1 MDSQHIAPLKLAPN
15 ELAKRLQDFEREY
28 LRTKSADTVGTY
40 RRALNEF
47 ERWFAGQADA
57 ACFSEEGVRAYKT
70 HLVTA
75 RSLSEASVST
85 YLTALRQFCKYLVS
99 IGLMDENPA
108 RNVRGSRRPSTHS
121 REALTEA
128 DVEQLLEALDDSTL
142 LGKRDQAMVY
152 LMLYAG
158 LSEIEMIRADAR
170 DIEHTLLGGFLRV
183 QGKGR
188 AGKDRQVLLDPP
200 VVEKITAYLEARSP
214 GTPEQPLFV
223 SHGHRSN
230 GQRLNT
236 RSVRSRI
243 NRLLTAANLKR
254 RGVSP
259 HSLTHTAPLIW
270 LGAGMDIEEVQTRMR
285 HGTLETTRIY
295 FRRQGVPQEE
305 EDAAPRDAQAGSDA
319 GAYGDL
325 MQAPERRP

>member
-1 MDSQHIAPLKLAPN
+1 MDSPHIAPLKLAPN

-28 LRTKSADTVGTY
+28 LREKSADTVGTY

-47 ERWFAGQADA
+47 ERWCAVQADA
-57 ACFSEEGVRAYKT
+57 FFFSEEGVEAYKT
-70 HLVTA
+70 HLVQA

-108 RNVRGSRRPSTHS
+108 RAVRGSRRPSTHS
-121 REALTEA
+121 REVLTEA
-128 DVEQLLEALDDSTL
+128 DVAELLCVLDDATL
-142 LGKRDQAMVY
+142 LGKRDQAMAY

-158 LSEIEMIRADAR
+158 LSEIEMIRADVR
-170 DIEHTLLGGFLRV
+170 DVEHTLLGWFLRV

-188 AGKDRQVLLDPP
+188 AGKDRRAPLDPP
-200 VVEKITAYLEARSP
+200 VVEKIHAYLDARPP
-214 GTPEQPLFV
+214 GASEQPLFV

-243 NRLLTAANLKR
+243 NGLLEAANLKR
-254 RGVSP
+254 SGVSP

-270 LGAGMDIEEVQTRMR
+270 LNAGMDVKEVRARMR
-285 HGTLETTRIY
+285 HGTLETTLIY
-295 FRRQGVPQEE
+295 FRKQRLSQEALSKKRKE
-305 EDAAPRDAQAGSDA
+305 ALA
-319 GAYGDL
+319 L
-325 MQAPERRP
+325 

>member
-1 MDSQHIAPLKLAPN
+1 MDSSHIAPLKLAPN

-28 LRTKSADTVGTY
+28 LRGKSADTVGTY

-47 ERWFAGQADA
+47 ERWFAGQADTFL
-57 ACFSEEGVRAYKT
+57 FSEEGVRAYKD
-70 HLVTA
+70 HLVA
-75 RSLSEASVST
+75 VRSLSEASVST
-85 YLTALRQFCKYLVS
+85 YLTALRQFCQYLVS

-108 RNVRGSRRPSTHS
+108 RAVRGSRRPSTHS
-121 REALTEA
+121 RAALTEA
-128 DVEQLLEALDDSTL
+128 DVEQLLQALDDTTL
-142 LGKRDQAMVY
+142 FGKRDSAMVY

-158 LSEIEMIRADAR
+158 LSEIEMIRADVR

-188 AGKDRQVLLDPP
+188 AGKDRRAPLDPP
-200 VVEKITAYLEARSP
+200 VVEKINAYLEARAP

-223 SHGHRSN
+223 SHGQRSN

-243 NRLLTAANLKR
+243 NVLLEAANLKR
-254 RGVSP
+254 SGVSP
-259 HSLTHTAPLIW
+259 HSLTHTAPIIW
-270 LGAGMDIEEVQTRMR
+270 LGAGMDIEEVRARMR

-295 FRRQGVPQEE
+295 FRRKGLLQEE
-305 EDAAPRDAQAGSDA
+305 EDMAPQDAQEGSDA

-325 MQAPERRP
+325 VQAAERRP

>member
-1 MDSQHIAPLKLAPN
+1 MDSPHAALLKLAPN

-28 LRTKSADTVGTY
+28 LREKSADTVGTY

-47 ERWFAGQADA
+47 ERWFAGQADSFF
-57 ACFSEEGVRAYKT
+57 FSEEGVQDYKA
-70 HLVTA
+70 HLVEA

-85 YLTALRQFCKYLVS
+85 YLTALRQFCQYLVS

-108 RNVRGSRRPSTHS
+108 RGVRGSRRPSTHS
-121 REALTEA
+121 RAVLTEA
-128 DVEQLLEALDDSTL
+128 DVAELLRVLDDATL
-142 LGKRDQAMVY
+142 LGKRDQAMAY

-158 LSEIEMIRADAR
+158 LSEIEMIRADVR
-170 DIEHTLLGGFLRV
+170 DVEHTLLGGFLRV

-188 AGKDRQVLLDPP
+188 TGKDRRAPLDPP
-200 VVEKITAYLEARSP
+200 VVEKINAYLDARQP
-214 GTPEQPLFV
+214 GSSEQPLFV

-243 NRLLTAANLKR
+243 NGLLEAANLKR
-254 RGVSP
+254 SGVSP

-270 LGAGMDIEEVQTRMR
+270 LNAGMDVKEVRARMR
-285 HGTLETTRIY
+285 HGTPETTLIY
-295 FRRQGVPQEE
+295 LRR
-305 EDAAPRDAQAGSDA
+305 
-319 GAYGDL
+319 L
-325 MQAPERRP
+325 